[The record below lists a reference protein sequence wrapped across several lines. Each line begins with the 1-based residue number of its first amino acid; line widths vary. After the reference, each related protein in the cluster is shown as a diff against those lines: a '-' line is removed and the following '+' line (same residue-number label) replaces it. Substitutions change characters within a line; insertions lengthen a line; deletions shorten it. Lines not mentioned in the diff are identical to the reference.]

1 MSTSAKIRTVQPEGW
16 QRPKGYA
23 NGVAF
28 TGETLH
34 IAGQVGWD
42 ASEKM
47 VSDTLAGQFAQAL
60 ENVIT
65 IVRAAGGEPSNIVS
79 MIVYVTDVD
88 AYRASTKEIGDAW
101 RSKMGKHYPAMAL
114 IGVKELL
121 EPGAIVEICA
131 VAAL

>member
-1 MSTSAKIRTVQPEGW
+1 MSSSAKIRTVQPEGW
-16 QRPKGYA
+16 LRPKGYA

-47 VSDTLAGQFAQAL
+47 VSETLAGQFAQAL

-88 AYRASTKEIGDAW
+88 AYRASTQEIGDAW

-121 EPGAIVEICA
+121 EPGGVVEICA